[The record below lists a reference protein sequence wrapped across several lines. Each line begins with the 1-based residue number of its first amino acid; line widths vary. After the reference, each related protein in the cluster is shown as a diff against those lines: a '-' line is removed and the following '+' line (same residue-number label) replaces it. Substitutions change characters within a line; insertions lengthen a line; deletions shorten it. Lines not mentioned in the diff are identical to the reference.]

1 MPTKV
6 TTYFLSNKS
15 KTFASNITENK
26 KSILIDT
33 GASCHILCDDT
44 LFKTFDLNFNPSSTF
59 LELADGS
66 RHNDLI
72 RGKGDAIIPLYD
84 IDGNLQQVTL
94 KGALYVPSF
103 HRNILSYYH
112 AVADGIRFDLNNQG
126 NEIMFTQEGLTF
138 KVTTKGHLYLLNHV
152 TCSTV
157 VTRSV
162 TDWHRYLGHSNLKD
176 LAKLPAVST
185 NMKISSRG
193 SSDKACEICIMGKST
208 RHVNKTPDARGTSPF
223 SSVYCDLN
231 GPIVEDNESQFKYV
245 FGAICDYSQY
255 IYVYLM
261 RSKSDTPAAL
271 KQFLADISPYGLPRK
286 IRSDFGTE
294 FCGNQF
300 QEIILNRGIRHEKCA
315 PYSPHQIGHIE
326 RSWRTLFDTAR
337 TLLYDSGVPHN
348 LWPYAVKMA
357 AYQINRRYQDRIKL
371 TPLEKATGRR
381 PNMANLYLFGCK
393 CFAYVQKKTKL
404 EPRSVPAI
412 FLGYDDH
419 SPAYII
425 YFPDTNSIKKV
436 KDVTFTDNMYY
447 KNTISNKPG
456 TPASNQHEKVIPE
469 SNVPQSG
476 GAGGPPRLAHP
487 SNISPDT
494 DTESSSLQTPP
505 PTKNTSEAGRY
516 PVRPRSKP
524 DLYGNIVNS
533 ETVDDLIS
541 NCNFVQCLN
550 VNHTIIQ
557 IPNTYKQAMKSP
569 EKEYWIKAMDDEM
582 KSLLANG
589 TYKLVKRPHKCK
601 PIGGRWVYSVKTD
614 QFGNYKFKARFV
626 AQGFKQIL
634 GFNYTNTFAPT
645 PHMTTIRLFMNISI
659 EFGLITHHMD
669 VCNAYLNSELPS
681 EDKIFMTQ
689 PEGYVT
695 DDNLVCKLNKSLYG
709 LKQSAFLW
717 NKTLIN
723 FMQSQNLFQSIKD
736 PCVFIRKTDKDTLY
750 VLIWVDDII
759 ISASSTDVM
768 NIFKTNL
775 SNRFKV
781 KDLGPLKWFLGIQF
795 DITDKCISMNQSLY
809 VKTILSRFSMTDC
822 TPRTLPCD
830 PKVYTLLER
839 DSDKLEN
846 PKKYQE
852 LIGSLIWLMTG
863 TRPDI
868 VFVTTLLSR
877 FMQEPTTTHM
887 AIALDVLRYLKYT
900 IHYDLRFVKT
910 GNKLQLFG
918 FSDADYSSDPL
929 DRKSISGYCFKLIQS
944 SGLISWRSCK
954 QELIAGSSCES
965 EFIAMYESSKEAL
978 FLRQIL
984 SEFTN
989 KPPQTVKMYA
999 DNQGAISLAQH
1010 PAFHKRT
1017 KHIEVKYLTIRLYI
1031 EKQFIHLSW
1040 IPSRD
1045 NTADMFT
1052 KPLGG
1057 TKLKTFSN
1065 IRGGPWNFHVKK
1077 R

>member
-1 MPTKV
+1 
-6 TTYFLSNKS
+6 
-15 KTFASNITENK
+15 
-26 KSILIDT
+26 
-33 GASCHILCDDT
+33 
-44 LFKTFDLNFNPSSTF
+44 
-59 LELADGS
+59 
-66 RHNDLI
+66 
-72 RGKGDAIIPLYD
+72 
-84 IDGNLQQVTL
+84 
-94 KGALYVPSF
+94 
-103 HRNILSYYH
+103 
-112 AVADGIRFDLNNQG
+112 
-126 NEIMFTQEGLTF
+126 
-138 KVTTKGHLYLLNHV
+138 
-152 TCSTV
+152 
-157 VTRSV
+157 
-162 TDWHRYLGHSNLKD
+162 
-176 LAKLPAVST
+176 
-185 NMKISSRG
+185 
-193 SSDKACEICIMGKST
+193 
-208 RHVNKTPDARGTSPF
+208 
-223 SSVYCDLN
+223 
-231 GPIVEDNESQFKYV
+231 
-245 FGAICDYSQY
+245 
-255 IYVYLM
+255 
-261 RSKSDTPAAL
+261 
-271 KQFLADISPYGLPRK
+271 
-286 IRSDFGTE
+286 
-294 FCGNQF
+294 
-300 QEIILNRGIRHEKCA
+300 
-315 PYSPHQIGHIE
+315 
-326 RSWRTLFDTAR
+326 
-337 TLLYDSGVPHN
+337 
-348 LWPYAVKMA
+348 
-357 AYQINRRYQDRIKL
+357 
-371 TPLEKATGRR
+371 
-381 PNMANLYLFGCK
+381 
-393 CFAYVQKKTKL
+393 
-404 EPRSVPAI
+404 
-412 FLGYDDH
+412 
-419 SPAYII
+419 
-425 YFPDTNSIKKV
+425 
-436 KDVTFTDNMYY
+436 
-447 KNTISNKPG
+447 
-456 TPASNQHEKVIPE
+456 
-469 SNVPQSG
+469 
-476 GAGGPPRLAHP
+476 
-487 SNISPDT
+487 
-494 DTESSSLQTPP
+494 
-505 PTKNTSEAGRY
+505 
-516 PVRPRSKP
+516 
-524 DLYGNIVNS
+524 
-533 ETVDDLIS
+533 
-541 NCNFVQCLN
+541 
-550 VNHTIIQ
+550 
-557 IPNTYKQAMKSP
+557 MKSP

-634 GFNYTNTFAPT
+634 GLNYTNTFAPT

-669 VCNAYLNSELPS
+669 VCNAYLNSKLPS

-695 DDNLVCKLNKSLYG
+695 DENLVCKLNKSLYG

-723 FMQSQNLFQSIKD
+723 FMQSQNLFQSMKD

-759 ISASSTDVM
+759 ISASSVDVM

-809 VKTILSRFSMTDC
+809 VRTILSRFNMTDC

-900 IHYDLRFVKT
+900 IHYDLRFVRT

-918 FSDADYSSDPL
+918 FSDSDYSSDPL
-929 DRKSISGYCFKLIQS
+929 DRKSISGNCFKLTQRL
-944 SGLISWRSCK
+944 GLITWRSCK
-954 QELIAGSSCES
+954 QEFIAGSSCES
-965 EFIAMYESSKEAL
+965 EFIAMYESSKEAQ

-989 KPPQTVKMYA
+989 KPPQTVKIYA

-1010 PAFHKRT
+1010 PAFHQRT
-1017 KHIEVKYLTIRLYI
+1017 KHIEVKYLSIRSHI
-1031 EKQFIHLSW
+1031 EKQIIHLSW

-1057 TKLKTFSN
+1057 TKLKAFSN
-1065 IRGGPWNFHVKK
+1065 IRGVPWNFHVKK
-1077 R
+1077 G